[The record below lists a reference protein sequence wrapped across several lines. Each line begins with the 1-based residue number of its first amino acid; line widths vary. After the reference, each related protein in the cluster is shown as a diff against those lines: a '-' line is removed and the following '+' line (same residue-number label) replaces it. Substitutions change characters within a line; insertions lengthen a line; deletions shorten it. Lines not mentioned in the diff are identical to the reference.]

1 LFDRGEPPGSY
12 YNDNSGNITVTVAR
26 ETPGLA
32 VKRDTVFFP
41 ATKAG
46 NTSFQLDS
54 IQGYGTQG
62 YQLETVSMQGAN
74 PSVFN
79 VVSQRTVPFGL
90 SDQTNEFQF
99 SFTPPA
105 VGNYSAEFHMHSS
118 SAWGADK
125 DRIIYLIGQ
134 GAAANINADPDT
146 LDFDTI
152 TAGSTKTLPLTL
164 TNSGNT
170 AGTVLGASM
179 TPISEPFSVSG
190 LPIAIAAQA
199 QEQITVRFSPVSN
212 GSYFARFDLATS
224 DGSVVT
230 FYAKGVAGQGVP
242 WYKEGDTLNFGK
254 VVIGF
259 SKTLQAEFRN
269 KGTADLTTTS
279 GVINNTAEYRVV
291 GNTGVYTYGANS
303 GEIYNFTFSPKV
315 HIPNDGNHDGNF
327 TLYFTDQG
335 PKVMYFFGTDHP
347 PQEAT
352 LFISPNYYTV
362 QGKEVTVSQH
372 LLSDLSG
379 TITPTRSL
387 SESISFDP
395 TLVDVVSVERG
406 ALIKTSEW
414 NFANTISTGR
424 IDISMSS
431 ASAKFDKAGELV
443 RITFRAKQEAP
454 AGSFTNLTQT
464 GVDFSNSI
472 EPLAIVE
479 NGRITIS
486 DICTPVRLKENMPG
500 SFVEGN
506 HPNPFNPTTRI
517 KYSVGGIEPQ
527 RVILKLYDALG
538 RELATLLDE
547 VQSAGYHY
555 YYFNGAPYPSGVY
568 TYTYT
573 VGNKTQVKQ
582 MILAK

>member
-1 LFDRGEPPGSY
+1 MRHYIVIIVLFFAATSASAQPWTPWQVPTPRQTLAIPPDGGKVTFPQVDLVSGMKYSVHAEDRFKVASGNEFADARYYINVVTFPSGSLVNVGLKYQIGTAAEDWFSNAPPTQGYQGSHIYDASVPSNGTGPLTFRLFDRGEPPGSY

-242 WYKEGDTLNFGK
+242 WYKDN
-254 VVIGF
+254 
-259 SKTLQAEFRN
+259 N
-269 KGTADLTTTS
+269 KRCD
-279 GVINNTAEYRVV
+279 
-291 GNTGVYTYGANS
+291 
-303 GEIYNFTFSPKV
+303 
-315 HIPNDGNHDGNF
+315 
-327 TLYFTDQG
+327 
-335 PKVMYFFGTDHP
+335 
-347 PQEAT
+347 
-352 LFISPNYYTV
+352 
-362 QGKEVTVSQH
+362 
-372 LLSDLSG
+372 
-379 TITPTRSL
+379 
-387 SESISFDP
+387 
-395 TLVDVVSVERG
+395 
-406 ALIKTSEW
+406 
-414 NFANTISTGR
+414 
-424 IDISMSS
+424 
-431 ASAKFDKAGELV
+431 
-443 RITFRAKQEAP
+443 
-454 AGSFTNLTQT
+454 
-464 GVDFSNSI
+464 
-472 EPLAIVE
+472 
-479 NGRITIS
+479 
-486 DICTPVRLKENMPG
+486 
-500 SFVEGN
+500 
-506 HPNPFNPTTRI
+506 
-517 KYSVGGIEPQ
+517 
-527 RVILKLYDALG
+527 
-538 RELATLLDE
+538 
-547 VQSAGYHY
+547 
-555 YYFNGAPYPSGVY
+555 
-568 TYTYT
+568 
-573 VGNKTQVKQ
+573 
-582 MILAK
+582 